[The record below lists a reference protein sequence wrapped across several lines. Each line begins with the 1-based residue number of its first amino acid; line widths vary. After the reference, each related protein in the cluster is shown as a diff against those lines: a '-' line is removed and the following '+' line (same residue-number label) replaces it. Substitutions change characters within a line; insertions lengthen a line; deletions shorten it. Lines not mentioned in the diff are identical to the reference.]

1 MPSIVLP
8 TVSRRAFVQATVHTM
23 VEVAAARVL
32 GCSSEVV
39 QSTCL
44 YDETPPTPREL
55 NPDGKV
61 YPSGPYGSQVDQVFP
76 NLAFSAM
83 PKPDRAS
90 LTPISLIDYYDP
102 DRQHHKLLH
111 LMVIAMWCPVCAQET
126 SMMPA
131 VYDEYYERGLR
142 VMQIAVNGFERRT
155 SANLCDA
162 QKWIEK
168 YGLAFPLCLDPGAE
182 TLAQIIKIVGVP
194 WNVTIDTS
202 TMRITSRMFAAP
214 VDYKKY
220 IEALLQAA
228 ELDK

>member
-8 TVSRRAFVQATVHTM
+8 AVSRRAFVKAVAG
-23 VEVAAARVL
+23 VAAAQAL
-32 GCSSEVV
+32 GCSSEATP
-39 QSTCL
+39 SACL

-55 NPDGKV
+55 NSDGKE
-61 YPSGPYGSQVDQVFP
+61 YPSGPYGSQVDQVFA

-83 PKPDRAS
+83 LTPDRAS
-90 LTPISLIDYYDP
+90 LAPVSLIDYYDP
-102 DRQHHKLLH
+102 HRQRHKLLH

-142 VMQIAVNGFERRT
+142 VVQIAVNGFERRA

-168 YGLAFPLCLDPGAE
+168 YGLVFPLCLDPGAE
-182 TLAQIIKIVGVP
+182 ILAKTVNIVGVP

-214 VDYKKY
+214 VDYKRY
-220 IEALLQAA
+220 IEVYLQAT
-228 ELDK
+228 ETDG